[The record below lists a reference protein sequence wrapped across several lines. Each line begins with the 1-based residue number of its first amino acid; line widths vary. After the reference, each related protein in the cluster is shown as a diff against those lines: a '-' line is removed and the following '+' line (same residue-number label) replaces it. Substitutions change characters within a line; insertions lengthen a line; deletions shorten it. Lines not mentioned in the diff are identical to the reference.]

1 VEESKRVYE
10 GRTRQIIECIL
21 APPLYS
27 KAPRGYATNEVVSSN
42 VSEYSK
48 LLDVGAAMRF
58 PIVLDARETDAV
70 ELENAQEAMSVPN
83 AKRDNSCPSESV
95 NLLGTD
101 ENNRTGKAGEFYYFL
116 LVC

>member
-1 VEESKRVYE
+1 
-10 GRTRQIIECIL
+10 
-21 APPLYS
+21 
-27 KAPRGYATNEVVSSN
+27 VVSSN
-42 VSEYSK
+42 VLEYSK

-101 ENNRTGKAGEFYYFL
+101 ENNRTGNWRVLLFSARLLAEFYFPCL
-116 LVC
+116 GLD